1 MGKKQLLGLDPK
13 AYEHPF
19 DREALTKLEK
29 IPGLGTVT
37 NAFLNWTYVKWHII
51 ELQGSNFKITEESCP
66 ELFYLVKE
74 VESTLDISYTPEVYT
89 QWGYS
94 VNGYTTGTRG
104 NTLMVLNSGSVY
116 LLSDEQ
122 LRYVIGHEMGHIKS
136 NHVLYHMMAQ
146 FFPILASMVPVVGG
160 FVGSSLELVLMYWS
174 RMSEFTADRAGLL
187 ACQNKDAA
195 LSAIIK
201 MAGLPL
207 KYYENINKNAFLKQA
222 EEFEQMHKDFL
233 SGTMQNLSI
242 LTSTHPWTVYRAAE
256 LVKWIDSGEYDR
268 VLSKVTANTKRCCVC
283 GHVVPMEVSTCPY
296 DGCNEFEPVE

>member
-1 MGKKQLLGLDPK
+1 MGKKQLLGLDSK

-19 DREALTKLEK
+19 DKEALARLQK
-29 IPGLGTVT
+29 IPGLSTVT
-37 NAFLNWTYVKWHII
+37 NAFLNWTYVRWHII

-66 ELFYLVKE
+66 DLFNLVKE
-74 VESTLDISYTPEVYT
+74 VEATLDISDSPEIYT

-104 NTLMVLNSGSVY
+104 NTLMVLNSGTVDM
-116 LLSDEQ
+116 LSDEQ
-122 LRYVIGHEMGHIKS
+122 LRFVVGHEMGHIKS

-146 FFPILASMVPVVGG
+146 FFPMLAGMVPVVGG
-160 FVGSSLELVLMYWS
+160 FVGTSLELVLMYWY

-187 ACQNKDAA
+187 ACQDKDAA
-195 LSAIIK
+195 LSAIVK

-207 KYYENINKNAFLKQA
+207 KYYDALNEEAFLQQA
-222 EEFEQMHKDFL
+222 EEFGRMHKDFL

-256 LVKWIDSGEYDR
+256 LVKWVKSGEYDR
-268 VLSKVTANTKRCCVC
+268 ILSQTASATKRCCIC
-283 GHVVPMEVSTCPY
+283 GHVVPDDVDVCPY
-296 DGCNEFEPVE
+296 DGCSEFEPIA

>member
-13 AYEHPF
+13 VYEHPF
-19 DREALTKLEK
+19 DREALAKLVK
-29 IPGLGTVT
+29 IPGLGSVT
-37 NAFLNWTYVKWHII
+37 NAFLNWAYVQWHII

-66 ELFYLVKE
+66 ELYKLVKE
-74 VESTLDISYTPEVYT
+74 VETTLDIADSPEIYT

-94 VNGYTTGTRG
+94 INGYTTGTRG
-104 NTLMVLNSGSVY
+104 NTLMVLNSGAVD

-146 FFPILASMVPVVGG
+146 FFPMLASMVPVVGG
-160 FVGSSLELVLMYWS
+160 FVGTSLELVLMYWY

-187 ACQNKDAA
+187 ACQDKDAA
-195 LSAIIK
+195 LSAIVK

-207 KYYENINKNAFLKQA
+207 KYFDDINEQAFLDQA
-222 EEFEQMHKDFL
+222 EAFERMHKDFL

-256 LVKWIDSGEYDR
+256 LVKWINSGEYDR
-268 VLSKVTANTKRCCVC
+268 IISHITSNTKRCCVC
-283 GHVVPMEVSTCPY
+283 GHVVPADVDICPY
-296 DGCNEFEPVE
+296 DGCDEFESI

>member
-1 MGKKQLLGLDPK
+1 MATKQLLGLDSK
-13 AYEHPF
+13 IYEHPF

-37 NAFLNWTYVKWHII
+37 HAFLNWTYVRWHII

-66 ELFYLVKE
+66 KLYKLVKE
-74 VESTLDISYTPEVYT
+74 VETTLDIADSPEVYT

-94 VNGYTTGTRG
+94 INGYTTGTKG
-104 NTLMVLNSGSVY
+104 NTLMILNSGAVD
-116 LLSDEQ
+116 LLSEDQ
-122 LRYVIGHEMGHIKS
+122 LKYIVGHEMGHIKS

-146 FFPILASMVPVVGG
+146 FFPMLASMVPVVGG
-160 FVGSSLELVLMYWS
+160 FVGTSLELLLMYWS

-187 ACQNKDAA
+187 ACQDKDAA
-195 LSAIIK
+195 LSAIVK

-207 KYYENINKNAFLKQA
+207 KHFDIINEEAFLEQA
-222 EEFEQMHKDFL
+222 EDFERMHKDFL

-256 LVKWIDSGEYDR
+256 LIKWINSGEYDR
-268 VLSKVTANTKRCCVC
+268 IISQTSSNTKRCRVC
-283 GHVVPMEVSTCPY
+283 GHVLPKDVSICPY
-296 DGCNEFEPVE
+296 DGCDEFVSIV